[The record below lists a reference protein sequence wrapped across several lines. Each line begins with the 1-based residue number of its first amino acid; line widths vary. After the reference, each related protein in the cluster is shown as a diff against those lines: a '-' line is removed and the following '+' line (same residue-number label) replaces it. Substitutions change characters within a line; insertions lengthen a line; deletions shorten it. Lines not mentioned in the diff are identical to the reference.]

1 MIEQGSKYCTS
12 PYCTNLARKGRKICE
27 KCRMRKHQKDNPL
40 AYTFNCLKQNAKRR
54 RVPFALSIKE
64 WKQFCDVTNYLKLR
78 GTFAQ
83 DMTVDRIVDSLGY
96 VAGNIQMIT
105 RAENSKKQA
114 RDRKKRLFSVD
125 SGPGDCPF

>member
-1 MIEQGSKYCTS
+1 MIEQGPKYCIS
-12 PYCTNLARKGRKICE
+12 PYCTNLALKNRKLCA
-27 KCRMRKHQKDNPL
+27 KCKRRNYITAHPL
-40 AYTFNCLKQNAKRR
+40 EYTYMALRNNAKRR
-54 RVPFALSIKE
+54 RVPFLLSIKE
-64 WKQFCDVTNYLKLR
+64 WKQFCDATNYLKLR

-83 DMTVDRIVDSLGY
+83 DMTVDRIIDALGY

-114 RDRKKRLFSVD
+114 QDRKKRLFSVD